1 MQSTKNGS
9 TSEYNNKNFITLV
22 RVIKLHD
29 TDKESVCLAQISQSS
44 RPYFSMVKMLLGLV
58 ALMLG
63 HCIFKT
69 KHAACKITITGLGC
83 FFDLKQYATF
93 FYCPTDAVKSVVT
106 ARACVDP

>member
-9 TSEYNNKNFITLV
+9 TSEYNNKNFITLI

-58 ALMLG
+58 ALMW
-63 HCIFKT
+63 
-69 KHAACKITITGLGC
+69 
-83 FFDLKQYATF
+83 ATVSSRPNTQHVRSPSLVSGAF
-93 FYCPTDAVKSVVT
+93 SI
-106 ARACVDP
+106 